1 MRKNEVKDYKS
12 FVNIEEIFD
21 WSLEEK
27 ETSLSNFKKKKFN
40 KKYINFFNKKKRVV
54 NYNYCKKFTNKI
66 FQELYKKLNKYHKT
80 NFSNKY
86 WKTIIYSWLFLLVN
100 ITYEYWLLSNSLK
113 NKKKKYYIFK
123 VDEK

>member
-12 FVNIEEIFD
+12 FVNLEEIYD

-27 ETSLSNFKKKKFN
+27 KISLSNFKKEKFN
-40 KKYINFFNKKKRVV
+40 KKYINFFNKEKRVV

-66 FQELYKKLNKYHKT
+66 FQALYEKLNKYLKT

-100 ITYEYWLLSNSLK
+100 LTYEYWLLSNLLK
-113 NKKKKYYIFK
+113 NKKKK
-123 VDEK
+123 